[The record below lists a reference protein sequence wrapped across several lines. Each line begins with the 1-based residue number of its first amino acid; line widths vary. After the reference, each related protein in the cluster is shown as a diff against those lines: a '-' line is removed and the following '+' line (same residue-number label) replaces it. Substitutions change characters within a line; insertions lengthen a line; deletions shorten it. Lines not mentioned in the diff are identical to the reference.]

1 MDPLHDEETQ
11 LVTTLSSLE
20 GSTSR
25 HIAEL
30 FGSSLEDRAAFNA
43 RSNRIREDLAAL
55 RAATRDLAILAEEQ
69 DTCVLIDVAMLP
81 TSSVRILDGA
91 KRHRCLTVPHAG
103 IVPPMHGVHA
113 WKPSSPPAVCCREEA
128 CARLADMLKG
138 HQAEYEKLQ
147 TAFKQANVQVQFCA
161 ASGRPSVK

>member
-11 LVTTLSSLE
+11 LMTTLSSLE

-43 RSNRIREDLAAL
+43 RSSRIREDLAAL
-55 RAATRDLAILAEEQ
+55 RAAMRDLATLAEEQ

-81 TSSVRILDGA
+81 TSHVQCTRWREAAQALYCPTCWYCAIYAWGACLEAAITTCGLVQGGSVCTA
-91 KRHRCLTVPHAG
+91 CRHAEG
-103 IVPPMHGVHA
+103 PP
-113 WKPSSPPAVCCREEA
+113 
-128 CARLADMLKG
+128 
-138 HQAEYEKLQ
+138 
-147 TAFKQANVQVQFCA
+147 
-161 ASGRPSVK
+161 GRV

>member
-43 RSNRIREDLAAL
+43 RLNKIREDLAAL

-69 DTCVLIDVAMLP
+69 DTCVLIDNPSIHRVSSSLWHDPVQTRYYTACQCNACMAVHSWKLP
-81 TSSVRILDGA
+81 S
-91 KRHRCLTVPHAG
+91 
-103 IVPPMHGVHA
+103 
-113 WKPSSPPAVCCREEA
+113 PSAV
-128 CARLADMLKG
+128 
-138 HQAEYEKLQ
+138 
-147 TAFKQANVQVQFCA
+147 
-161 ASGRPSVK
+161 

>member
-1 MDPLHDEETQ
+1 MDPLHDEEMQ
-11 LVTTLSSLE
+11 LVTALSSLE

-69 DTCVLIDVAMLP
+69 DTCVLIDVAMLR
-81 TSSVRILDGA
+81 TSYRALTDGG
-91 KRHRCLTVPHAG
+91 KQRR
-103 IVPPMHGVHA
+103 
-113 WKPSSPPAVCCREEA
+113 
-128 CARLADMLKG
+128 ML
-138 HQAEYEKLQ
+138 
-147 TAFKQANVQVQFCA
+147 
-161 ASGRPSVK
+161 